1 MMSCEHGIVGP
12 CLGCE
17 RVRRCDAEARIAD
30 LRAQLAEA
38 RAVIEAMQRFRDRP
52 FPSTH
57 SDWDE
62 MYRRARAWLAAN
74 RGRNDR

>member
-17 RVRRCDAEARIAD
+17 RVCRCDAEARNTD

-38 RAVIEAMQRFRDRP
+38 RGLLERVCKYVVEDRA
-52 FPSTH
+52 STPGTTRIARVH
-57 SDWDE
+57 NE
-62 MYRRARAWLAAN
+62 ARAWLAAN
-74 RGRNDR
+74 KENP